1 MACFLTFGVSLLILA
16 QLFDGYFSWALD
28 LEWWGGV
35 AGRRGSTLL
44 VCLVYESLWIAFP
57 WAYGPPTF
65 PATPRTG
72 SQSQ

>member
-1 MACFLTFGVSLLILA
+1 MACFLTFGVSLLVLA

-28 LEWWGGV
+28 LGRGV

-44 VCLVYESLWIAFP
+44 VCLVYESLSIAFTWVYDLP
-57 WAYGPPTF
+57 IF
-65 PATPRTG
+65 PATLSTG